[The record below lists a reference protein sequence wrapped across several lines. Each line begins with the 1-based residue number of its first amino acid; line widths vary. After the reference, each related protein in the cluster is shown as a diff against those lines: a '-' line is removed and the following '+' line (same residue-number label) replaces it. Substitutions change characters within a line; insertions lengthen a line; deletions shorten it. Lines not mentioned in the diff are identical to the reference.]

1 MARKIIYIN
10 NIRVGYSTSASVEPE
25 VETNETPTFDGAVVD
40 GTEDPSFTVEI
51 EKLRYG
57 TKADYIQLEQ
67 LLINMY
73 TKGYPIKIAEKVSM
87 KDGDMTIVD
96 IVYDCKLDG
105 NSYELDPEERT
116 AESLTFK
123 GSKRRRW
130 IDGKEIKKTV

>member
-67 LLINMY
+67 LLITYSTSTCIFYHYMY
-73 TKGYPIKIAEKVSM
+73 FSSSI
-87 KDGDMTIVD
+87 
-96 IVYDCKLDG
+96 
-105 NSYELDPEERT
+105 
-116 AESLTFK
+116 
-123 GSKRRRW
+123 
-130 IDGKEIKKTV
+130 